1 MTYHVR
7 IDHQQ
12 TGEPAIT
19 VLDTEPSEWAGRLK
33 YQAYG
38 RTYYV
43 YSLDGVPNDLLIEI
57 GRAVERK
64 ANKGVA
70 HESQ

>member
-1 MTYHVR
+1 MIYHVL

-12 TGEPAIT
+12 TGEPVILI
-19 VLDTEPSEWAGRLK
+19 LDHEPTEWAGRLK

-43 YSLDGVPNDLLIEI
+43 YSLDGVPNDLLIEV

-64 ANKGVA
+64 EAKGK
-70 HESQ
+70 